1 MFQIDFTPDG
11 IEDMKIL
18 RKYDRERIVTEIGY
32 QLEHQPDFRTRNRKQ
47 LRPNSLAE
55 WELRIDP
62 FRVFYDV
69 NRERG
74 RVSIV
79 AVGKK
84 EGNRLIIRGME
95 FQL

>member
-1 MFQIDFTPDG
+1 MFRIDFTPDA
-11 IEDMKIL
+11 IEDMKIH
-18 RKYDRERIVTEIGY
+18 RKYDRERVVAEIEY
-32 QLEHQPDFRTRNRKQ
+32 QLAHQPDIRTRNRKR

-69 NRERG
+69 DRDRG
-74 RVSIV
+74 SVSIV